1 MEKHDM
7 VEWVNEE
14 RERLAK
20 VMEGYL
26 DALGERRPDQVRI
39 APALHNT
46 ENTRALP
53 VGTGLWRTI
62 RAHKPGG
69 HTFVDPATGQVEYW
83 GAVDENGSDSIFAVR
98 LRVEGTTISEIET
111 LAVRG
116 SNSDFFQPDVV
127 RQDAP
132 HFHERLAPDERRG
145 RDDLIHVADL
155 YFDAIEQS
163 DGDRVPVIDDCRRLV
178 NGTLD
183 SMMDAS
189 ELNSIEAHRA
199 LGVTEQMS
207 AGHYAYIEALRDR
220 RYPIVDEERGLVVC
234 HLLFDHPGDRPRAD
248 GELVYHTPN
257 TMIVFEA
264 FKIRSGVLEEV
275 WAIGTALPY
284 GIDSGWTER

>member
-1 MEKHDM
+1 MSTWLDK
-7 VEWVNEE
+7 E
-14 RERLAK
+14 RKRLEN
-20 VMEGYL
+20 VMAGYL
-26 DALGERRPDQVRI
+26 DALCRHKPGEVRI
-39 APALHNT
+39 APVLRNT
-46 ENTRALP
+46 ENTRVLP
-53 VGTGLWRTI
+53 LGTGLWRTI
-62 RAHKPGG
+62 RAHKAGG
-69 HTFVDPATGQVEYW
+69 HTFIDPAAGQIEYW
-83 GAVDENGSDSIFAVR
+83 GAIDENGSDTILGVR

-116 SNSDFFQPDVV
+116 SPGNFFHPEVV
-127 RQDAP
+127 IQDEP
-132 HFHERLAPDERRG
+132 HFHQPLAPDERRS
-145 RDDLIHVADL
+145 REELIRVVDL

-163 DGDRVPVIDDCRRLV
+163 DGDRLPVVEDCRRLV

-183 SMMDAS
+183 SKMDAS
-189 ELNSIEAHRA
+189 KLNSIEAHRA
-199 LGVTEQMS
+199 LGVTEQMN

-220 RYPIVDEERGLVVC
+220 RYPIVDEERGLVIC

-284 GIDSGWTER
+284 GINSGWTE